1 MRVVRSLIYGYLGAI
16 LGGLL
21 VAVVGLA
28 MGFSEASIAAASVPT
43 GVVFGALGLSLMWWR
58 PIIKR
63 TRVPATRPRPSDRDQ
78 PLR

>member
-1 MRVVRSLIYGYLGAI
+1 MRVVRSVIYGYLGAI

-21 VAVVGLA
+21 VAIVGVA

-58 PIIKR
+58 PIAGWN
-63 TRVPATRPRPSDRDQ
+63 RVPAPQPRRSDQDRPRR
-78 PLR
+78 

>member
-1 MRVVRSLIYGYLGAI
+1 MIYGYLGAI

-28 MGFSEASIAAASVPT
+28 MGFSEASITAASVPT

-58 PIIKR
+58 PIAGRI
-63 TRVPATRPRPSDRDQ
+63 RVPATQPRPSDQDR
-78 PLR
+78 PRR

>member
-28 MGFSEASIAAASVPT
+28 VGFSEESIVAASVPT
-43 GVVFGALGLSLMWWR
+43 GVVFGAVGLSLMWWR
-58 PIIKR
+58 PIIER
-63 TRVPATRPRPSDRDQ
+63 NRVPATPPGRGDQDRPRR
-78 PLR
+78 